1 MITELFIFFMFLLHF
16 QLTEITQ
23 YLYYYKTL
31 SSSTIVSSLINNNY
45 HELTR
50 IITSNLFHN
59 GLQHL
64 LINMIS
70 FISVGIPLE
79 EFFGNY
85 DQPHQFNGI
94 LYLKVLFYL
103 MVFSGIQSIIY
114 HYITYLITGNQYFN
128 QVQYCGFSAVL
139 LGLNFI
145 TNFLKSGSIY
155 NALKQCFLH
164 VLCISII
171 IPGTSTIG
179 HLAGV
184 LSGLVVAKVIGL

>member
-1 MITELFIFFMFLLHF
+1 MFLLHF
-16 QLTEITQ
+16 QLTEIIQ

-31 SSSTIVSSLINNNY
+31 SSSIIVSSLNNNNY

-70 FISVGIPLE
+70 FISIGIPLE

-103 MVFSGIQSIIY
+103 MIFSGIQSIIY
-114 HYITYLITGNQYFN
+114 HYIIYLITGNEYFN

-139 LGLNFI
+139 FGLNFI
-145 TNFLKSGSIY
+145 TQFLKSNSIY
-155 NALKQCFLH
+155 YSLKQ
-164 VLCISII
+164 VLQHLLYIYIV

-179 HLAGV
+179 HLAGL
-184 LSGLVVAKVIGL
+184 LSGVAVIKVIEL

>member
-31 SSSTIVSSLINNNY
+31 SSSTIVSSLINNDY

-70 FISVGIPLE
+70 FISVGIPIE
-79 EFFGNY
+79 EFFSNY
-85 DQPHQFNGI
+85 NKNGI

-103 MVFSGIQSIIY
+103 MIFSGIQSTIY
-114 HYITYLITGNQYFN
+114 HYIAYLITGNQYFN
-128 QVQYCGFSAVL
+128 NVQYCGFSAVL
-139 LGLNFI
+139 FGLNFI
-145 TNFLKSGSIY
+145 IQFLKSNDIY
-155 NALKQCFLH
+155 YSLKQVFLH
-164 VLCISII
+164 LLYIYII
-171 IPGTSTIG
+171 VPSTSTLG

-184 LSGLVVAKVIGL
+184 SSGLIVIKIIGL